1 MLMSFLFPAF
11 MRHVCSR
18 MLIATAVL
26 TVWGGT
32 MSPSHAVIL
41 TGSGSHIPLGPVV
54 TSYPVVGPV
63 YTEIPSTSFTGT
75 WSGTAAASW
84 QGTFTGTGPIPI
96 GNLRPSGFSTYDF
109 TGLANNV
116 LPIGTYFFLGDL
128 DNGSGTEKFSVKAF
142 DASYMVITSAWL
154 GDPLSLGPAVLGVSG
169 IGVGG
174 GAPMLTDMP
183 GWDWNGIAANT
194 YTFDGTTI
202 NPGNPTISLAL
213 GNNQAIRRLEFTR
226 GSSFASFNIGAP
238 VAVPEPAT
246 VVLLAGCFGA
256 SVLRRQ
262 WRRRSEAKS

>member
-1 MLMSFLFPAF
+1 MSFLFHAWMP
-11 MRHVCSR
+11 HVHHR
-18 MLIATAVL
+18 ILIAAVAL

-32 MSPSHAVIL
+32 MSPGHAAL
-41 TGSGSHIPLGPVV
+41 LQSNGPHIPLGPFV
-54 TSYPVVGPV
+54 TSYPVVLPV

-75 WSGTAAASW
+75 WSASAAAAW
-84 QGTFTGTGPIPI
+84 QGTFTGTGPIPG
-96 GNLRPSGFSTYDF
+96 GNLRPSGTSTYDF
-109 TGLANNV
+109 TGLTNGV
-116 LPIGTYFFLGDL
+116 LPVGTYFFLIDL

-142 DASYMVITSAWL
+142 DAAGSVLTLPWL
-154 GDPLSLGPAVLGVSG
+154 DSPALGVAG
-169 IGVGG
+169 TGVGG

-183 GWDWNGIAANT
+183 GWDWNGIAADT

-202 NPGNPTISLAL
+202 NTGNPSISLAL

-226 GSSFASFNIGAP
+226 GSSFASFNLGAP
-238 VAVPEPAT
+238 AAVPEPAT

>member
-1 MLMSFLFPAF
+1 MSFLFRAWMP
-11 MRHVCSR
+11 HVHHR
-18 MLIATAVL
+18 ILIATVAL

-32 MSPSHAVIL
+32 MSPGHAVVL
-41 TGSGSHIPLGPVV
+41 TGSGIHIPLGPVV
-54 TSYPVVGPV
+54 TSYGVVVPV

-75 WSGTAAASW
+75 WSGTAAAAW

-116 LPIGTYFFLGDL
+116 LPIGTYFFLSDL

-142 DASYMVITSAWL
+142 DASNMVITSAWL
-154 GDPLSLGPAVLGVSG
+154 NNPPLGVSG
-169 IGVGG
+169 TGVGG

-183 GWDWNGIAANT
+183 GWDWNGIAADT

-202 NPGNPTISLAL
+202 NPGNPSINLAL
-213 GNNQAIRRLEFTR
+213 GNNQAISYLEFTR
-226 GSSFASFNIGAP
+226 GSNFASFNIGAP
-238 VAVPEPAT
+238 AAVPEPAT